1 MSGFPFA
8 TAAAVFIYD
17 LEPIDPKGKLGAF
30 NLARFRDLVTDRLLE
45 SRVPNADT
53 MAMDDGYRWGWAWPD
68 DENPVS
74 IREWVF
80 FAIRAFVKKPPAGLV
95 NALYDQ
101 RLAEERDND
110 SPKQKLS
117 KDVRAEIKDG
127 IKKDLVSRT
136 PPNVEEHPVLIDTLS
151 HRIVLFN
158 PSAREREGFLGR
170 LERVLSP
177 MIGDYKAVPW
187 TLEHYLRITRPQA
200 TLPAEVGSLF
210 LTWIGQQA
218 LHQRWLACVL
228 GGETVRI
235 QVALEDRMNLAT
247 NEGTV
252 SLDGSQIVD
261 QYMTDI
267 EEENS
272 ARVTQIRLHVLAR
285 HGEKPA
291 RRYNVILDSY
301 GNIPRIK
308 LLDAAKLRKKD
319 DNLESAT
326 VDRADDYLAAA
337 NFVRILMHA
346 FDVDPLTIRLA
357 AQAQTQLWP
366 GAPTGNLTWHEADTV
381 DWAEKPKEEEEA
393 GGEQTGLF
401 DSKEDAEQA
410 REDAAARIA
419 GLNAKADRDAL
430 EAAKQRGYEHGTVG
444 VKENPWPADR
454 AEHAAY
460 EDGYATAAVHK
471 KHDKKRAKESKSA
484 RDGLC
489 QALLKNGNQCT
500 SKAMRRKRCMRHQHS
515 EIPA

>member
-17 LEPIDPKGKLGAF
+17 LQPVDPKGSLGQF
-30 NLARFRDLVTDRLLE
+30 NIARFRDLVTDRLLT

-53 MAMDDGYRWGWAWPD
+53 MSMDDGYRWGWAWPD

-80 FAIRAFVKKPPAGLV
+80 FAIRAFVKRPPAGLV
-95 NALYDQ
+95 NAMYDE
-101 RLAEERDND
+101 RLAQEKDND
-110 SPKQKLS
+110 NPKQKLS
-117 KDVRAEIKDG
+117 KDVRAEIKEG

-136 PPNVEEHPVLIDTLS
+136 PPNVEEHAVLIDTVN

-170 LERVLSP
+170 LERVLTP

-187 TLEHYLRITRPQA
+187 TLEHYLRITRPNA

-210 LTWIGQQA
+210 LTWIGQKA
-218 LHQRWLACVL
+218 LHQSWLACVL
-228 GGETVRI
+228 DGQTVRI
-235 QVALEDRMNLAT
+235 QVELEDRMNLAT
-247 NEGTV
+247 NEGTL
-252 SLDGSQIVD
+252 SLDGSEIVD
-261 QYMTDI
+261 EYMTDI
-267 EEENS
+267 EKDNG

-326 VDRADDYLAAA
+326 VDRADDYLAVAG
-337 NFVRILMHA
+337 FIRILMHA
-346 FDVDPLTIRLA
+346 FDVEPLTIRLA

-366 GAPTGNLTWHEADTV
+366 GAPTGSLSWHDADTV
-381 DWAEKPKEEEEA
+381 DWNDAPKEPE

-401 DSKEDAEQA
+401 ESKEEADKAS
-410 REDAAARIA
+410 DNAAARIA
-419 GLNAKADRDAL
+419 GLNAKADSEAL
-430 EAAKQRGYEHGTVG
+430 KAAKQRGYEHGSVG
-444 VKENPWPADR
+444 VKENPWPEDR
-454 AEHAAY
+454 PEHSAY
-460 EDGYATAAVHK
+460 EDGYDTAQIHK
-471 KHDKKRAKESKSA
+471 QHDKKRAKAAKGD

-489 QALLKNGNQCT
+489 QAVTKNGEPCK
-500 SKAMRRKRCMRHQHS
+500 SKAMRRKRCMRHQDN
-515 EIPA
+515 EIAT